1 MDGQNPQDILSQYQ
15 ESLKDALAK
24 YGRDLTALA
33 RAGKLDPVIGRDE
46 EIRRVIQVLARRTK
60 NNPVLIGEP
69 GVGKTAIVEGLSQRI
84 IAGDV
89 PETLKNRRL
98 IQLDIGQLLAGAK
111 FRGEFEDRLKAVLKE
126 IQESGDVIL
135 FLDELH
141 TVVGAGAQE
150 GAVDAANMLKPMLSR
165 GELHTVGATT
175 LNEYRQYIE
184 KDKALERRFQPV
196 YVQEPSIENS
206 IAILRGLKERYEL
219 HHGIRITD
227 NAIIAAVTQSARYI
241 PQRFLPDK
249 AVDLIDEAAS
259 SLKIEVESEPTELD
273 QLKRK
278 ITQLEIEK
286 QALSKEKDQ
295 DAKDRI
301 KKLEDELNLSK
312 QKRSDMEDKWK
323 TEKELIAKFRL
334 ISEKLDRARLEF
346 DQAERSVDLEKAARL
361 KYGDIPQLQK
371 ELQQQEDALRKIDQ
385 RTLREEVT
393 EEDIARV
400 VSRWTNIPV
409 TKLIEHEARK
419 LSQMEDE
426 IHKRLVGQPEA
437 VRAVANAIRRHRA
450 GIAEETRPM
459 GVFLFLGPTG
469 VGKTELA
476 KALAEFLFNDEHS
489 LLRLDMSEYQEAH
502 SSARLIG
509 APPGYVGYEQGGQ
522 LTEQVRR
529 RPYAVILLDEIEK
542 AHPDIYNLLLQVF
555 DDGRLTDGQGRT
567 VDFKNTVIIMTSNL
581 GGEAVTDPKNKND
594 ATGAIMSLV
603 RRNFRPEFIN
613 RIDEIVIFKRLSE
626 MDIAQIIE
634 LQIAKLKDRL
644 ADKKITLEI
653 TQKAKVF
660 LAKMGYD
667 PLFGARPLKRVLQDQ
682 VLNLLSLAIIEGEVK
697 EGSAITVDSNGEKI
711 IIDYHEEKQ
720 KK

>member
-1 MDGQNPQDILSQYQ
+1 MDGQNQQDILSQYQ
-15 ESLKDALAK
+15 EALKDALNK

-33 RAGKLDPVIGRDE
+33 RAGRLDPVIGRDE
-46 EIRRVIQVLARRTK
+46 EIRQVIQVLARRTK

-69 GVGKTAIVEGLSQRI
+69 GVGKTAIVEGLAQRI
-84 IAGDV
+84 VAGDV

-111 FRGEFEDRLKAVLKE
+111 FRGEFEDRLKAILKE

-141 TVVGAGAQE
+141 TLVGAGAQE

-184 KDKALERRFQPV
+184 KDKALERRFQPI

-227 NAIIAAVTQSARYI
+227 NAIIAAVVQSARFL

-249 AVDLIDEAAS
+249 AVDLVDEAAS

-312 QKRSDMEDKWK
+312 QKRSNMEIRWK
-323 TEKELIAKFRL
+323 TEKELIAKFRS
-334 ISEKLDRARLEF
+334 ISEKLERARLEL

-371 ELQQQEDALRKIDQ
+371 ELQQQEDTLRKIDH

-393 EEDIARV
+393 EEDIAKV

-409 TKLIEHEARK
+409 TKLIEQEAKK

-426 IHKRLVGQPEA
+426 IHKRLVGQPKA
-437 VRAVANAIRRHRA
+437 VGAVANAIRRHRA
-450 GIAEETRPM
+450 GIAEENKPM

-476 KALAEFLFNDEHS
+476 KALAEFLFNDEHA
-489 LLRLDMSEYQEAH
+489 LLRIDMSEYQEAH

-581 GGEAVTDPKNKND
+581 GGEAVADPKNKSD

-634 LQIAKLKDRL
+634 LQIAKLKNRL
-644 ADKKITLEI
+644 ADKKITLAI

-667 PLFGARPLKRVLQDQ
+667 PLYGARPLKRVLQDY
-682 VLNLLSLAIIEGEVK
+682 VLDKLSLAIIEGRVK
-697 EGSAITVDSNGEKI
+697 EGSAIRVDSNGEKMV
-711 IIDYHEEKQ
+711 IDYQEEK
-720 KK
+720 